1 MSTDLSLSIHVCV
14 CVPQIVYLSIGKV
27 KFLNNSSIYEQRDLK
42 PKTKA
47 EAEVETETEAEDC

>member
-1 MSTDLSLSIHVCV
+1 MCMCV
-14 CVPQIVYLSIGKV
+14 RECECVPQIVYLSIGKV

-47 EAEVETETEAEDC
+47 EAEAETETEAEDC